1 MAEHQVLYRQWRPL
15 NFASMVGQELVVNAL
30 RNQVRTGRL
39 AHAYLFCGSRGTG
52 KTSTAKILARAANCE
67 NSPDG
72 DACGECESCRR
83 LQGESSFDILEYDAA
98 SNSRVDD
105 MRGILETVQYPPQ
118 YGRYKVFVIDEVHM
132 LSASAFNA
140 LLKTL
145 EEPPSY
151 MIFILA
157 TTEPHK
163 VPATILSRCQR
174 YDFGRIPARLIMGRL
189 REAVD
194 QEGVKATDG
203 ALMQIARAAE
213 GGMRDALSILDMCI
227 GYGQNVD
234 EALVRH
240 VLGTSDRS
248 FLFRFA
254 EALINQDA
262 AAALGCVDEL
272 MNAGHEP
279 AVFAREF
286 AGHVRLLLIARTI
299 PDQFAAAM
307 DLTEETAESYIGQ
320 AGTASESRLMSI
332 MDIFLNVDAA
342 LRYAAS
348 PRMALES
355 AALHACLRTEE
366 TDTAALLD
374 RVQELEGKLKAL
386 REQIESGAVRV
397 AASPSAPTPAS
408 PETETPKPRKA
419 APKPADRGMEQIWK
433 EAVNQLAKSAPGL
446 FTHLSFGQLTSAE
459 NHAFRWAPKSRESA
473 FSGDLLS
480 RPENQ
485 SRIEDIL
492 SQIAGAP
499 CHFTVESGEDKAAP
513 PAGDPASLD
522 DVYKAFGAENV
533 TIQEE

>member
-15 NFASMVGQELVVNAL
+15 TFASMVGQELVVNAL

-52 KTSTAKILARAANCE
+52 KTSTAKILARAVNCE
-67 NSPDG
+67 NPKDG

-83 LQGESSFDILEYDAA
+83 LQDESSFDILEYDAA
-98 SNSRVDD
+98 SNSRVED
-105 MRGILETVQYPPQ
+105 MRSILETVQYPPQ

-132 LSASAFNA
+132 LSANAFNA

-174 YDFGRIPARLIMGRL
+174 YDFGRIPARQIVGRL

-194 QEGVKATDG
+194 HENVKATDG

-227 GYGQNVD
+227 GYGQDVD
-234 EALVRH
+234 ETLVRH

-254 EALINQDA
+254 ESLINQDA
-262 AAALGCVDEL
+262 SAALGCIDEL

-286 AGHVRLLLIARTI
+286 AGHVRLLLVARTI
-299 PDQFAAAM
+299 PDQFAATM
-307 DLTEETAESYIGQ
+307 DLTEETAASYIGQ

-332 MDIFLNVDAA
+332 MDIFLDVDSA

-348 PRMALES
+348 PRFALES

-366 TDTAALLD
+366 ADTAALLD
-374 RVQELEGKLKAL
+374 RVQELEGKLKSL
-386 REQIESGAVRV
+386 QDQITSGAVQISV
-397 AASPSAPTPAS
+397 SKPNTEPAPKEPAR
-408 PETETPKPRKA
+408 PRKSS
-419 APKPADRGMEQIWK
+419 PAVKDRTMEQIWK
-433 EAVNQLAKSAPGL
+433 DAMTQLARNDPGTFAQL
-446 FTHLSFGQLTSAE
+446 GQGQLVSAE
-459 NHAFRWAPKSRESA
+459 AYTFHWAPKSEEAGFSA
-473 FSGDLLS
+473 AILAKPDKTA
-480 RPENQ
+480 
-485 SRIEDIL
+485 RIEETL
-492 SQIAGAP
+492 SSIAEQP
-499 CHFTVESGEDKAAP
+499 CHFIVNRTPGSVPQPEAEAP
-513 PAGDPASLD
+513 SLD
-522 DVYKAFGAENV
+522 DVYKTFGAENIS
-533 TIQEE
+533 IQES

>member
-15 NFASMVGQELVVNAL
+15 SFATVVGQELVVNAL

-52 KTSTAKILARAANCE
+52 KTSTAKILARAVNCL
-67 NSPDG
+67 NPVDG

-98 SNSRVDD
+98 SNSRVED
-105 MRGILETVQYPPQ
+105 MRSILETVQYPPQ

-132 LSASAFNA
+132 LSANAFNA

-145 EEPPSY
+145 EEPPAY

-174 YDFGRIPARLIMGRL
+174 YDFGRIPARQIMGRL

-194 QEGVKATDG
+194 HEGVKATDG

-227 GYGQNVD
+227 GYGQDVD

-262 AAALGCVDEL
+262 TAALGCVDEL

-286 AGHVRLLLIARTI
+286 AGHVRLLLVARCI
-299 PDQFAAAM
+299 PDQFAATM
-307 DLTEETAESYIGQ
+307 DLTEDTAESYIGQ

-332 MDIFLNVDAA
+332 MDIFLDVDSA

-348 PRMALES
+348 PRFALES

-366 TDTAALLD
+366 ADTAALLD
-374 RVQELEGKLKAL
+374 RVQELEGKLKDL
-386 REQIESGAVRV
+386 REQLESGAVRV
-397 AASPSAPTPAS
+397 TAVKQTADASPREAA
-408 PETETPKPRKA
+408 KPRKA
-419 APKPADRGMEQIWK
+419 PTAVKDRTMEQIWK
-433 EAVNQLAKSAPGL
+433 DALTHLAKNDPGVFAQL
-446 FTHLSFGQLTSAE
+446 GQGQLVSAE
-459 NHAFRWAPKSRESA
+459 AYAFHWAPKSEEAA
-473 FSGDLLS
+473 FSAAILA
-480 RPENQ
+480 RPDKTA
-485 SRIEDIL
+485 RIEEAL
-492 SQIAGAP
+492 SGIAEQP
-499 CHFTVESGEDKAAP
+499 CRFTVDSAPGHTPQPGNAA
-513 PAGDPASLD
+513 ASLD
-522 DVYKAFGAENV
+522 DVYKTFGAENI